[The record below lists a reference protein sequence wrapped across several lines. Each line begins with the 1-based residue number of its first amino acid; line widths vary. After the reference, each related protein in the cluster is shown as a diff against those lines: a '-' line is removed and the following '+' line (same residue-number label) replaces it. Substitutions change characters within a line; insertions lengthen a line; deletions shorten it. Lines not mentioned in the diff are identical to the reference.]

1 VQRAN
6 VHHDVHAAKL
16 RPHLDGHAKDDTLDN
31 AGLYQGS
38 ETSLGNFTLKGE
50 GLFDFLVFSEDLGV
64 VDVTVT
70 VKVGENL
77 EGLLPPVLGR
87 EPSRRAREEEEAD
100 EENST
105 GNSLNTPWDPE
116 SRSALVGVVDST
128 IDERAAVLDEVLD
141 QDTPSDGLYG
151 VNVHLIDVLS
161 IYVPIV
167 AVRPHVLESP
177 WERFLLGRQERWPSR
192 YQ

>member
-1 VQRAN
+1 
-6 VHHDVHAAKL
+6 
-16 RPHLDGHAKDDTLDN
+16 LDGHAEDDTLDD
-31 AGLYQGS
+31 AGLNQGS
-38 ETSLGNFTLKGE
+38 EASLGNFTLEGE
-50 GLFDFLVFSEDLGV
+50 GLFNFLVFSEDLGV

-70 VKVGENL
+70 VEVGENL
-77 EGLLPPVLGR
+77 EGLLPPVLGS
-87 EPSRRAREEEEAD
+87 EPSRRSRKEEEAD
-100 EENST
+100 EEDST
-105 GNSLNTPWDPE
+105 RNSLNAPWDPE

-151 VNVHLIDVLS
+151 VSVHLIDVLS

-177 WERFLLGRQERWPSR
+177 
-192 YQ
+192 